1 MWRDVSFG
9 GHDVLTNVFW
19 TMSEMP
25 FVALESKLGTH
36 GWFPLIRPDSLKA
49 GGSLLQPKAKAADPG
64 EKLNNTDLLHDR
76 APLDRGEKSIKTK
89 ADCAALVFRYKMSS
103 NCLPIWVMSGT
114 TRALPMMK

>member
-1 MWRDVSFG
+1 MWRDVFFG

-19 TMSEMP
+19 AMPEMP

-76 APLDRGEKSIKTK
+76 APLDCGEK
-89 ADCAALVFRYKMSS
+89 A
-103 NCLPIWVMSGT
+103 
-114 TRALPMMK
+114 